1 MPINTDNLT
10 SKASQFAYDATLGT
24 QTSAVANN
32 SEMTM
37 DDFWQLL
44 AAQLKYQDMTDPMSN
59 SEMMQQMTQMSSM
72 NTMTKLSD
80 AISSIATV
88 TNNLSQVTLTTY
100 STGLLGREVTIA
112 ITNDDGDITSKVKG
126 TVTGVDL
133 TGATSVYVDGKK
145 YELAQ
150 IMAVGDVPANAFDD
164 LENKTNNK
172 TEGTTSNTQ
181 THKSIIR
188 RNIKRGSEIKAVHI

>member
-1 MPINTDNLT
+1 MAINTDNLT
-10 SKASQFAYDATLGT
+10 SNAAKYAYDASLTT

-44 AAQLKYQDMTDPMSN
+44 AAQLKYQDMTEPMSN

-80 AISSIATV
+80 AISSIASV

-100 STGLLGREVTIA
+100 STEIGRAHV
-112 ITNDDGDITSKVKG
+112 
-126 TVTGVDL
+126 
-133 TGATSVYVDGKK
+133 
-145 YELAQ
+145 
-150 IMAVGDVPANAFDD
+150 
-164 LENKTNNK
+164 
-172 TEGTTSNTQ
+172 
-181 THKSIIR
+181 
-188 RNIKRGSEIKAVHI
+188 

>member
-1 MPINTDNLT
+1 MALNIDNLT
-10 SKASQFAYDATLGT
+10 SQASQYVYDSTLES
-24 QTSAVANN
+24 QTSATANN
-32 SEMTM
+32 TDMTM

-44 AAQLKYQDMTDPMSN
+44 AAQLKYQDMTEPMSN

-112 ITNDDGDITSKVKG
+112 ITNDDGEITDKIKG

-133 TGATSVYVDGKK
+133 TGATSVYVGGKK
-145 YELAQ
+145 YELSQ
-150 IMAVGDVPANAFDD
+150 IMAVGDVSSGASDETD
-164 LENKTNNK
+164 
-172 TEGTTSNTQ
+172 
-181 THKSIIR
+181 
-188 RNIKRGSEIKAVHI
+188 SE

>member
-1 MPINTDNLT
+1 MAINTDNLT
-10 SKASQFAYDATLGT
+10 SNATKYAYDASLTT

-44 AAQLKYQDMTDPMSN
+44 A
-59 SEMMQQMTQMSSM
+59 TQMSSM

-80 AISSIATV
+80 AISSIASV

-112 ITNDDGDITSKVKG
+112 ITNDKGELSDTIKG

-133 TGATSVYVDGKK
+133 TGATSVYVGGKK

-150 IMAVGDVPANAFDD
+150 IMAVGDVPKKDIEDAVEAEKKKNETAG
-164 LENKTNNK
+164 KT
-172 TEGTTSNTQ
+172 TGTT
-181 THKSIIR
+181 
-188 RNIKRGSEIKAVHI
+188 KA

>member
-1 MPINTDNLT
+1 MAINTDNLT
-10 SKASQFAYDATLGT
+10 SNAAKYAYDASLET

-32 SEMTM
+32 SSMTM

-44 AAQLKYQDMTDPMSN
+44 AAELKYQDMTNPMSN
-59 SEMMQQMTQMSSM
+59 SEMMQQLTQMSSM
-72 NTMTKLSD
+72 NTMSDLSD

-100 STGLLGREVTIA
+100 STGLLGKEVTIA
-112 ITNDDGDITSKVKG
+112 VTNDEGELSDTITG

-133 TGATSVYVDGKK
+133 TGATSVYVGGKK

-150 IMAVGDVPANAFDD
+150 IMAVGDVPKKDIEDAVEAEKKKNETTEAATGS
-164 LENKTNNK
+164 KT
-172 TEGTTSNTQ
+172 
-181 THKSIIR
+181 
-188 RNIKRGSEIKAVHI
+188 A

>member
-1 MPINTDNLT
+1 MAINTDNLT
-10 SKASQFAYDATLGT
+10 SDATKYAYNAALET

-32 SEMTM
+32 SSMTM

-44 AAQLKYQDMTDPMSN
+44 AAELKYQDMTDPMSN
-59 SEMMQQMTQMSSM
+59 SEMMQQLTQMSSM
-72 NTMTKLSD
+72 NTMSSLSD

-100 STGLLGREVTIA
+100 STGLLGKEVTIA
-112 ITNDDGDITSKVKG
+112 ITDKEGKLSDTITG

-133 TGATSVYVDGKK
+133 TGATSVYVGGKK

-150 IMAVGDVPANAFDD
+150 IMAVGDVPKKDIEDAIEAEKKEEAAAN
-164 LENKTNNK
+164 TS
-172 TEGTTSNTQ
+172 GTA
-181 THKSIIR
+181 
-188 RNIKRGSEIKAVHI
+188 KA

>member
-10 SKASQFAYDATLGT
+10 SNATKYAYDASLTT

-44 AAQLKYQDMTDPMSN
+44 AAQLKYQDMTNPMSN

-80 AISSIATV
+80 AISSIASV

-112 ITNDDGDITSKVKG
+112 ITNDKGELSDTIKG

-133 TGATSVYVDGKK
+133 TGATSVYVGGKK

-150 IMAVGDVPANAFDD
+150 IMAVGDVPKKDIEDAVEAEKKKNETAG
-164 LENKTNNK
+164 KT
-172 TEGTTSNTQ
+172 TGTT
-181 THKSIIR
+181 
-188 RNIKRGSEIKAVHI
+188 KA

>member
-1 MPINTDNLT
+1 MAINTDNLT
-10 SKASQFAYDATLGT
+10 SNATKYAYDASLTT

-44 AAQLKYQDMTDPMSN
+44 AAQLKYQDMTNPMSN

-80 AISSIATV
+80 AISSIASV

-112 ITNDDGDITSKVKG
+112 IDRK
-126 TVTGVDL
+126 
-133 TGATSVYVDGKK
+133 SVV
-145 YELAQ
+145 
-150 IMAVGDVPANAFDD
+150 
-164 LENKTNNK
+164 
-172 TEGTTSNTQ
+172 
-181 THKSIIR
+181 
-188 RNIKRGSEIKAVHI
+188 

>member
-1 MPINTDNLT
+1 MAINTDNLT
-10 SKASQFAYDATLGT
+10 SNAAKYAYDASLTT

-44 AAQLKYQDMTDPMSN
+44 AAQLKYQDMTAPMSN

-72 NTMTKLSD
+72 
-80 AISSIATV
+80 
-88 TNNLSQVTLTTY
+88 NNLSQVTLTTY

-112 ITNDDGDITSKVKG
+112 ITNDKGELADTIKG

-133 TGATSVYVDGKK
+133 TGATSVYVGGKK

-150 IMAVGDVPANAFDD
+150 IMAVGDVPKKDIEDAVEAEKKKNETTA
-164 LENKTNNK
+164 KTD
-172 TEGTTSNTQ
+172 
-181 THKSIIR
+181 
-188 RNIKRGSEIKAVHI
+188 GSAKA

>member
-44 AAQLKYQDMTDPMSN
+44 AAQLKYQDMTAPMSN

-150 IMAVGDVPANAFDD
+150 IMAVGDIPANAFDD

-181 THKSIIR
+181 TNK
-188 RNIKRGSEIKAVHI
+188 K

>member
-10 SKASQFAYDATLGT
+10 SKASQFAYDATLST

-44 AAQLKYQDMTDPMSN
+44 AAQLKYQDMSNPMSN

-80 AISSIATV
+80 AISDRK
-88 TNNLSQVTLTTY
+88 
-100 STGLLGREVTIA
+100 STRL
-112 ITNDDGDITSKVKG
+112 NS
-126 TVTGVDL
+126 
-133 TGATSVYVDGKK
+133 S
-145 YELAQ
+145 
-150 IMAVGDVPANAFDD
+150 
-164 LENKTNNK
+164 
-172 TEGTTSNTQ
+172 
-181 THKSIIR
+181 H
-188 RNIKRGSEIKAVHI
+188 